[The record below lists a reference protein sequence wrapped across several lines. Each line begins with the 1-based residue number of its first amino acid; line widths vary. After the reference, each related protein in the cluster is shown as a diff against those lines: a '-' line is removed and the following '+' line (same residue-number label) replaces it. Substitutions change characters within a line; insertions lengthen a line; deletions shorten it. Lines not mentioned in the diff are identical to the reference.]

1 MQSGV
6 VFSERDFFKNPLSA
20 EEIRELVAGI
30 SVADIFSWRSPA
42 AKKLGSGLDGMDDD
56 GLIELILKEPRLIR
70 RPLVRVGDR
79 LIVGANLK
87 ELETLKH
94 S

>member
-6 VFSERDFFKNPLSA
+6 VFSERDFFKNPLSG
-20 EEIRELVAGI
+20 EEIRKLVTGV

-42 AKKLGSGLDGMDDD
+42 AKKLGRGLDGIDDD

-70 RPLVRVGDR
+70 RPLIRIGDR
-79 LIVGANLK
+79 LIVGANLE